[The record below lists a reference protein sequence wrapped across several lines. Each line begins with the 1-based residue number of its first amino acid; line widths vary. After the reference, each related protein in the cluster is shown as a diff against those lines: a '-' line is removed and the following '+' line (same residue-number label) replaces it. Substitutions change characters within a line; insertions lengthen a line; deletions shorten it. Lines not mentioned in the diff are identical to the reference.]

1 MSVLWAAL
9 AFAYR
14 DIKFRKFV
22 STLTI
27 LAIAVGIAAFTAL
40 RITSAGTKL
49 AAERLVSQVLAGE
62 LLVYGEGLCDISE
75 LVLEDLASIPGVER
89 AMPVVLTMGYVDGS
103 LAFILG
109 VRPEDLDLAVSRYI
123 MGRGFET
130 ESRVLIVE
138 SGFAESRGLKVGDTL
153 IVKSQ
158 VGSTSYLYRV
168 VGIADIGMKIQE
180 LSAAGTY
187 VIVPLSEAQ
196 EMLGAEGKVSMVMLK
211 LSSPTYKE
219 YVKSAV
225 LSMYPEARVMER
237 SEVMRVVYRVIS
249 LVDGILLAVTLV
261 GVVVA
266 VFGTANTIMANVR
279 EHSKEIAVMRALG
292 AKTYHIA
299 LVFLLEAAFFGLV
312 GGALGVALGILGADA
327 ARNMISSMG
336 LFEVPLAVDHGLIAF
351 CLTVSV
357 AVSLSSS
364 LYPILRACWVRPV
377 EVLKNE

>member
-1 MSVLWAAL
+1 M
-9 AFAYR
+9 FAYR

-123 MGRGFET
+123 MGRGFEA

-158 VGSTSYLYRV
+158 VGSSSYLYRV
-168 VGIADIGMKIQE
+168 VGVADIGMKIQV

-196 EMLGAEGKVSMVMLK
+196 EMLSAEGKVSMVMLK

-237 SEVMRVVYRVIS
+237 SETMRVVYQVIS

-292 AKTYHIA
+292 ARTYHIA
-299 LVFLLEAAFFGLV
+299 LVFFLEAGIFGLV

-327 ARNMISSMG
+327 VRNVISSMG
-336 LFEVPLAVDHGLIAF
+336 LFEVPLMVDHGLVAF
-351 CLTVSV
+351 CLAVSV

-364 LYPILRACWVRPV
+364 LYPILRACWVKPV
-377 EVLKNE
+377 EVLKNG